1 MDLFPMPAEYGAT
14 GGSSR
19 RCTVREVPSETL
31 SRGWCW
37 FRGLT
42 GRNAGHLFGGPSDGF
57 LHHSVVAE
65 VLQVTGPVS
74 CFTLHVRL
82 GACALGHISPL
93 LLFSATVPLSG

>member
-1 MDLFPMPAEYGAT
+1 MDLLPMPAEYGAK

-42 GRNAGHLFGGPSDGF
+42 GRNADLLFDGPTHGF
-57 LHHSVVAE
+57 LLHSVVAE
-65 VLQVTGPVS
+65 VLQVDRP
-74 CFTLHVRL
+74 CF
-82 GACALGHISPL
+82 
-93 LLFSATVPLSG
+93 LFYFAF

>member
-1 MDLFPMPAEYGAT
+1 MPAEYGAK

-31 SRGWCW
+31 SRSWCW

-42 GRNAGHLFGGPSDGF
+42 GRNADLLFGGPADGF
-57 LHHSVVAE
+57 LLHSVVAE

-74 CFTLHVRL
+74 CFTLHFKF

-93 LLFSATVPLSG
+93 MLFSATVPLSG

>member
-1 MDLFPMPAEYGAT
+1 MDLLPMPAEYGAT

-42 GRNAGHLFGGPSDGF
+42 GRNAGHLFGGPADGF
-57 LHHSVVAE
+57 LLHSNVAE
-65 VLQVTGPVS
+65 VLQVDRS
-74 CFTLHVRL
+74 FFLFYL
-82 GACALGHISPL
+82 AC
-93 LLFSATVPLSG
+93 